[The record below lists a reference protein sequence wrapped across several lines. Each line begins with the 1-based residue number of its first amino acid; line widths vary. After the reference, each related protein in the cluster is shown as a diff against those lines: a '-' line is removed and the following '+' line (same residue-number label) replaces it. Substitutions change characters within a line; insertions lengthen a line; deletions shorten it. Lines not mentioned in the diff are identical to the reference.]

1 MNVYIWAAVYSL
13 FELLKYFLCL
23 KVVFNI
29 PIYKKKISVPIW
41 LTLSLAVCMAYFSIY
56 YFQGI
61 FLLLPIICFAFVFF
75 MIEKKYKIRGL
86 LYMVLSWIV
95 IDCLSELVSQ
105 IIAII
110 SGRNDYLLASFS
122 VNNLI
127 EKIIVL
133 IILVFY
139 HIIVNVVIRKRVSY
153 HFYPAQWLIILLSFC
168 GLLMVVPNLE
178 MIVKGEP
185 VDPQT
190 YIVMCISM
198 MLLLFMFLVVM
209 VWQSHIMTKY
219 LKMQEKEMSYQYM
232 IKSQSE
238 YFDNLIKN
246 DRETR
251 KFRHDMRAHISA
263 LREFA
268 YESDDARMLEYL
280 SDMEEKSN
288 SMKAK
293 RYTGN
298 MAVDAII
305 NELKHQKDEKGICF
319 VFDGMLKA
327 GEEVSDFELC
337 TIFYNIIQNAIEGCL
352 KVDNPL
358 RSIRVKVK
366 NIGDKIGISVD
377 NDTILDE
384 IPEDGK
390 LKTSKEDSVNH
401 GLGTQ
406 NVRDVVEKHDG
417 FYVNDIVDG
426 RFVVDII
433 I

>member
-1 MNVYIWAAVYSL
+1 MI
-13 FELLKYFLCL
+13 
-23 KVVFNI
+23 
-29 PIYKKKISVPIW
+29 
-41 LTLSLAVCMAYFSIY
+41 LT
-56 YFQGI
+56 
-61 FLLLPIICFAFVFF
+61 
-75 MIEKKYKIRGL
+75 
-86 LYMVLSWIV
+86 WIV
-95 IDCLSELVSQ
+95 MDSLSELVSQ

-110 SGRNDYLLASFS
+110 SGKNDFLLASFS
-122 VNNLI
+122 VNHLT

-133 IILVFY
+133 MILVFY

-153 HFYPAQWLIILLSFC
+153 HFYPAQWLIIIMSFC

-178 MIVKGEP
+178 TIVKGET
-185 VDPQT
+185 VDSQT
-190 YIVMCISM
+190 YITMCISM

-232 IKSQSE
+232 IRSQSE

-305 NELKHQKDEKGICF
+305 NELKHQMDEKGICF
-319 VFDGMLKA
+319 AFDGMLKA

-337 TIFYNIIQNAIEGCL
+337 TIFYNIIQNAIEGCM
-352 KVDNPL
+352 KVTDPMK
-358 RSIRVKVK
+358 SIHVKVK

-377 NDTILDE
+377 NDTVLDE
-384 IPEDGK
+384 IPEDGN
-390 LKTSKEDSVNH
+390 LRTSKDDSVNH